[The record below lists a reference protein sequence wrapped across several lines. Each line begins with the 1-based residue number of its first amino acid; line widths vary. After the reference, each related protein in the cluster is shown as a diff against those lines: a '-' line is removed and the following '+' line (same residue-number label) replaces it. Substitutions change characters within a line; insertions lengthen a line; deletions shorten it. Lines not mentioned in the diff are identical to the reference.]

1 MRGFLAKR
9 ILWCS
14 VAAVVF
20 SSAACAESAPIL
32 VDLNIGESQQ
42 IQISGSGHH
51 VLRLVSYKEA
61 TVPYFSSA
69 VHEIVPAIVSAT
81 AKMTLDGKPFQI
93 TGGPYRMPTR
103 VGGLNLMLILTKH
116 WAGGLIPDRLLKDV
130 RLEVQTASHP
140 WVDIGKLHFPI
151 RNYRWRA
158 SNYQHTYLG
167 IVVGD
172 ARVYYH
178 RGEDLGMIP
187 DIEQA
192 LAIADGVITRVPGPA
207 GDGASNGVFF
217 DHGPLSFMYDH
228 MNAPHIRTDL
238 RQGMHIKAGEVLGLT
253 GNTWDGH
260 PVSNPHLHISVR
272 DERRWVFYDSFPFL
286 VAAYRETYPNEVIP
300 VAGSPYYCYAGDWVK
315 LDGNFSLPPQGS
327 KLVHY
332 QWKFTDG
339 TSASGAVARH
349 KYSKPGAYSEQLTV
363 TDASGHSDSD
373 FAEVFVL
380 SKSHPTNPPY
390 IETRYYPIRPIHVNE
405 PVQFRVHYSRV
416 KAPSVDFGDG
426 TRVPWAKRLEHSYS
440 KPGNYVVTTRGA
452 DNGSGPGI
460 FKVRVVV
467 EK

>member
-1 MRGFLAKR
+1 MRCALR
-9 ILWCS
+9 TLLLCS
-14 VAAVVF
+14 VGVAVL
-20 SSAACAESAPIL
+20 SAAARAASDPIL
-32 VDLNIGESQQ
+32 VDLNVGESQQ
-42 IQISGSGHH
+42 IQLPGLQRH
-51 VLRLVSYKEA
+51 VLRLVSYKES

-69 VHEIVPAIVSAT
+69 LHKIVPAIVSAT
-81 AKMTLDGKPFQI
+81 TKLTLDGKPFQLA
-93 TGGPYRMPTR
+93 GGPYRMPTR
-103 VGGLNLMLILTKH
+103 VGDLNLLLILTKP

-130 RLEVQTASHP
+130 RLEVQRASLP

-167 IVVGD
+167 IVAGD

-192 LAIADGVITRVPGPA
+192 LAIADGVIIRVPGLA

-217 DHGPLSFMYDH
+217 DNGPLSFMYDH

-238 RQGMHIKAGEVLGLT
+238 RAGMHIKAGEVLGLT

-272 DERRWVFYDSFPFL
+272 DERRWVFYDSFPFV
-286 VAAYRETYPNEVIP
+286 VAAYRETYANEVLP
-300 VAGSPYYCYAGDWVK
+300 VAGSPYYCYAGDLVK
-315 LDGNFSLPPQGS
+315 LDGKLSLPPRGS
-327 KLVHY
+327 KLVRY

-339 TSASGAVARH
+339 TSAGGPVVRRRYP
-349 KYSKPGAYSEQLTV
+349 KLGTYSEQLMV

-373 FAEVFVL
+373 FAEVYVL
-380 SKSHPTNPPY
+380 SKDQPGKAPY
-390 IETRYYPIRPIHVNE
+390 IGIRYYPVRPIHINE

-416 KAPSVDFGDG
+416 KIPSVDFGDG
-426 TRVPWAKRLEHSYS
+426 THVSWSKRLEHAYS
-440 KPGNYVVTTRGA
+440 KPGTYVVTVHGA
-452 DNGSGPGI
+452 DSGAGPGI
-460 FKVRVVV
+460 VKVRVVV